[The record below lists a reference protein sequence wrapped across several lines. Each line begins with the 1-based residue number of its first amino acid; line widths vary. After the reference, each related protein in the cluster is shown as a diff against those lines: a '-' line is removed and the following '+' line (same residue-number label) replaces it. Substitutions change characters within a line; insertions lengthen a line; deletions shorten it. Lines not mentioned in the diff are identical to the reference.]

1 MQQTERLTTATGNN
15 KLFGLDHL
23 RALAITLVF
32 VFHYRIF
39 QHPRWI
45 DDAGSFGW
53 TGVDLFFVLS
63 GYLIAGQLF
72 QNIAAGKGI
81 AVGEFYLKRFF
92 RIIPAYLVVVTL
104 YFCIPAFRERE
115 ALPPLWKFLTFTQ
128 NIGLDIRKRGT
139 FSHAWSLCI
148 EEQFYLLLPL
158 IMSGFLYFKAGNT
171 HNVGE
176 LRPEGLVHN
185 RARPGRAGWLLFL
198 LFVAGFGIRL
208 LCWYQRVAPLH
219 DTDQFGVTWYKWIYY
234 PLWSR
239 LDSLLVGVGIAGLF
253 QFFPHIRERITR
265 RGNLLL
271 VMGLGLA
278 TGAYFLCADQYTLPA
293 SVLGFP
299 LIALAYGTILMAAVS
314 PSCFLYRLRSGV
326 TSNIA
331 ALSYALYLTHKGII
345 HLMQQQ
351 LPRWGIAGDSNL
363 MFFLCM
369 GAALLGALVLRVTVE
384 RPFLKL
390 RDRVLQKKRDNREQ
404 TPVELRA

>member
-1 MQQTERLTTATGNN
+1 MQQTERLTTTTGNN

-45 DDAGSFGW
+45 EDAGSFGW

-72 QNIAAGKGI
+72 QKIAAGKGI

-158 IMSGFLYFKAGNT
+158 IMSGFLYYKIGKK
-171 HNVGE
+171 
-176 LRPEGLVHN
+176 
-185 RARPGRAGWLLFL
+185 AGWLLFL

-208 LCWYQRVAPLH
+208 LCWVQRVAPLH

-314 PSCFLYRLRSGV
+314 PSCFLYRLRSRV

-363 MFFLCM
+363 MFFLCI

-384 RPFLKL
+384 RPFLRL
-390 RDRVLQKKRDNREQ
+390 RDRFLQKKGSHLEES
-404 TPVELRA
+404 PVERRA